1 MRALSQ
7 LGFDQGVSAPVH
19 WTGERLDS
27 WKEVASYFRREV
39 RTVQLWEKSEGLP
52 VRRQV
57 HQKRGSVYAY
67 RRELEAW
74 WIARSAISS
83 RGLPAPEGQSGPAV
97 RMSQAITQESLYR
110 IGVVK
115 QDTGISLPPA
125 YHACQ
130 MGFHFWRQ
138 RSKAA
143 LIKAL
148 GYFEDAIALDPECAD
163 AYAGLADTYVSLSYN
178 YLLPS
183 QPAASVAKDAAEK
196 ALRLDHKSLQVQN
209 SLINVLINC
218 TWDRLAAERRSL
230 QLIDSGKMD
239 IRTLQLYSTLM
250 NSQGRHDEAISLALH
265 GHRLEPLSDLANGQ
279 VAVAYFYAGDYSNAL
294 SFVRHTIQV
303 QPQFVMGHALLGRTE
318 AARGNW
324 DQAIHALNRGLALS
338 NRSPSILALLAY
350 AHAGAGDVPT
360 AESMLLE
367 LAKCRSGGCF
377 PAYDVS
383 GVYATLNREREA
395 LQNMSIAY
403 DRRDMKAIYVNH
415 DPRFSRLR
423 NSHQFRRIA
432 SSISA
437 A

>member
-1 MRALSQ
+1 
-7 LGFDQGVSAPVH
+7 
-19 WTGERLDS
+19 
-27 WKEVASYFRREV
+27 
-39 RTVQLWEKSEGLP
+39 
-52 VRRQV
+52 
-57 HQKRGSVYAY
+57 
-67 RRELEAW
+67 
-74 WIARSAISS
+74 
-83 RGLPAPEGQSGPAV
+83 
-97 RMSQAITQESLYR
+97 MSQAITQESLYQVR
-110 IGVVK
+110 VSK
-115 QDTGISLPPA
+115 QDKGTSQPPA

-183 QPAASVAKDAAEK
+183 QAAASVAKDAAEK
-196 ALRLDHKSLQVQN
+196 AMRLDHKSLQVQN

-218 TWDRLAAERRSL
+218 TWDRLTAERRSL

-279 VAVAYFYAGDYSNAL
+279 VAVAYFYAGDYGNAL

-350 AHAGAGDVPT
+350 AHAGAGDVPA

-367 LAKCRSGGCF
+367 LQKCRWGGCF

-383 GVYATLNREREA
+383 AVHAILNREREA
-395 LQNMSIAY
+395 LQYMSIAH
-403 DRRDMKAIYVNH
+403 DRRDMKTIYVNH